1 MPVNNA
7 LTPEGQ
13 NALGAAFGYYPQLR
27 RNRTVQDPRLAAE
40 MPLQFLRG
48 RVAGTLGLPSD
59 VANLVRSPLPMEMFG
74 DVDYGPQTQV
84 PYGSQELLRTL
95 PLPPQG
101 AAQQAAANVGAVIPL
116 TPMEALQA
124 ARLARQAA
132 LATGKTL
139 GPTAAGMAEGFLQR
153 QGLMPGVLP
162 NNLGGKA
169 ATKIDE
175 LTGLPLNSDGTVTL
189 FHHTNKSAAEQIAKS
204 GRLKSAGEPSVY
216 LTTQKVTDTGYGD
229 VAVPVRVQPSLLNLD
244 DQFPGGRMDFS
255 IDTGKPKGSI
265 PVTVEKQSFQYPQEN
280 AMRLAQQRAAL
291 PVEQGGLGLAAGNT
305 AEQRAGAMGGK
316 DMVHFSRA
324 GGDYTTLD
332 SGKFAIAPFDAVG
345 THVGTPQAAMERFQ
359 NTVGYKVNNPNYAN
373 DELRGTTYPVKILGN
388 KPLMNQN
395 GMPFGEDDLNT
406 FLRQQGGHNYS
417 DIQGGKM
424 TYQDMNADL
433 RKKLFEEQGYTSIPY
448 YNEVEGKGS
457 ISYIVPPEN
466 IRSRFAAF
474 DPFRKSAAVA
484 AAMGVAAPDLLAEED
499 NSVGVN
505 KMRKLKAN
513 KK

>member
-27 RNRTVQDPRLAAE
+27 RNRTIQDPRLAAE

-59 VANLVRSPLPMEMFG
+59 VANLVRSPMPMEMFG
-74 DVDYGPQTQV
+74 DVDYGSQTQV

-305 AEQRAGAMGGK
+305 AEQRAGAMG
-316 DMVHFSRA
+316 F
-324 GGDYTTLD
+324 DY
-332 SGKFAIAPFDAVG
+332 
-345 THVGTPQAAMERFQ
+345 
-359 NTVGYKVNNPNYAN
+359 NNPVYHAT
-373 DELRGTTYPVKILGN
+373 DVDF
-388 KPLMNQN
+388 Q
-395 GMPFGEDDLNT
+395 
-406 FLRQQGGHNYS
+406 S
-417 DIQGGKM
+417 IQPSSRGKM
-424 TYQDMNADL
+424 GAGVYVSPSSKYAEKYTGENARVLPLVTRGQLADENVAMDISESI
-433 RKKLFEEQGYTSIPY
+433 RQKMFAENPDFSVPDWKRQTTRAISDAGYSGQGFSEIGRAH
-448 YNEVEGKGS
+448 V
-457 ISYIVPPEN
+457 
-466 IRSRFAAF
+466 
-474 DPFRKSAAVA
+474 
-484 AAMGVAAPDLLAEED
+484 
-499 NSVGVN
+499 
-505 KMRKLKAN
+505 
-513 KK
+513 